1 MAISLGL
8 KAVKELSLALQIPN
22 SISLILLYSSLS
34 YLLSSSSFS
43 VLLTRVCS
51 FLIMRILGRL
61 VSGVP
66 VV

>member
-43 VLLTRVCS
+43 VLLTHVCS